1 MDLYTQDSKELEA
14 KRAIEKHQAA
24 LAKVWTDF
32 PEFPRLMMRC
42 GNVVKAYAEDKGVDQ
57 SQVKIGDIRWHNSGL
72 VTAELYATP
81 LEIINVKDRVG
92 VLQKV
97 LWGLGGQLV
106 AMCEMRDNMR
116 PRRIQFSGVRVNGTH
131 LTFKIR
137 HANKPLGPMEVQLT

>member
-1 MDLYTQDSKELEA
+1 MDIYTQDSKELEA

-24 LAKVWTDF
+24 LGKVWAEF

-42 GNVVKAYAEDKGVDQ
+42 GNVVKAYAKQQNVDE

-72 VTAELYATP
+72 VTAEIYATP

-97 LWGLGGQLV
+97 LWSLGNQLV
-106 AMCEMRDNMR
+106 AMCDMRESLR
-116 PRRIQFSGVRVNGTH
+116 PRLIKFSGVHMEGTH